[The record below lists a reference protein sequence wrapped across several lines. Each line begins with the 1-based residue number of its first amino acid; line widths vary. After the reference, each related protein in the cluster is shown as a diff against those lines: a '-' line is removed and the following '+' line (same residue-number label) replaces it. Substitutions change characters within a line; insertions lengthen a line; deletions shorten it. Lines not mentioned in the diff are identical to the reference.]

1 MKLGKVL
8 AGKKDGQR
16 LYTIESGATIR
27 AAAKKI
33 VSLKTGYLMVRAKD
47 VEPAEFIG
55 IITKY
60 DIIKSLCFDNSDP
73 DKDKVDDFMTRK
85 MIVANVMRRS
95 SGFSYPRLAVKLP
108 CGSASISNTFL
119 PSLASPMP
127 TFTVVVVF
135 PTPPFWFTTDI
146 TLHMI
151 SSSFNFPMILFSI
164 ISTVPVFPVS
174 SLPVY
179 KNLENTCATARL

>member
-85 MIVANVMRRS
+85 MIVANVMVRHSLSYLPVIEGKQIVGVLSRS
-95 SGFSYPRLAVKLP
+95 DILAELNIERDIELQWLSDYSG
-108 CGSASISNTFL
+108 
-119 PSLASPMP
+119 ASPK
-127 TFTVVVVF
+127 
-135 PTPPFWFTTDI
+135 
-146 TLHMI
+146 
-151 SSSFNFPMILFSI
+151 
-164 ISTVPVFPVS
+164 VS
-174 SLPVY
+174 VY
-179 KNLENTCATARL
+179 

>member
-1 MKLGKVL
+1 MKKEW
-8 AGKKDGQR
+8 KKKASFEYR
-16 LYTIESGATIR
+16 IPNIFCTFKL
-27 AAAKKI
+27 
-33 VSLKTGYLMVRAKD
+33 
-47 VEPAEFIG
+47 FIG
-55 IITKY
+55 NKYKILLPTPVFIICTSNNGNIY
-60 DIIKSLCFDNSDP
+60 TVCFSLQCGQIIK
-73 DKDKVDDFMTRK
+73 
-85 MIVANVMRRS
+85 
-95 SGFSYPRLAVKLP
+95 LAVKLP

>member
-1 MKLGKVL
+1 MNPNIYELSK
-8 AGKKDGQR
+8 
-16 LYTIESGATIR
+16 
-27 AAAKKI
+27 
-33 VSLKTGYLMVRAKD
+33 M
-47 VEPAEFIG
+47 
-55 IITKY
+55 TKEQY
-60 DIIKSLCFDNSDP
+60 D
-73 DKDKVDDFMTRK
+73 
-85 MIVANVMRRS
+85 
-95 SGFSYPRLAVKLP
+95 
-108 CGSASISNTFL
+108 
-119 PSLASPMP
+119 
-127 TFTVVVVF
+127 FTVVVVF